1 MKKSII
7 ISLSIICIIA
17 VCVTCNSALQKKKA
31 ENTINEYKTFLYENA
46 EQIRLRITSDS
57 IDCKVVSDSEILE
70 KWKDY
75 FESAK
80 FVYVGKAEA
89 SKQNGGYKTVDLIG
103 GGKTLSFQFTESDN
117 RINIIIDDSQFE
129 TECNLAFP
137 FEESYDIGIAD
148 RMA

>member
-1 MKKSII
+1 MKKIII

-17 VCVTCNSALQKKKA
+17 VCITCNNVLQKKKA
-31 ENTINEYKTFLYENA
+31 GITMDEYKSFIYENA

-57 IDCKVVSDSEILE
+57 IECKVVSDSEILE

-75 FESAK
+75 FRSAE

-103 GGKTLSFQFTESDN
+103 GDKTLSFQFTESDN
-117 RINIIIDDSQFE
+117 RISIIIDDIQFE